1 MTIFCPQ
8 KTCLKEEGA
17 RGVFKATA
25 VRKKKRMSSKL
36 YIYTFYLIHDSLL
49 VDVFARDFVQR
60 DPIFHRGEF
69 DAFAG
74 DGVGYA

>member
-8 KTCLKEEGA
+8 KTLKEKRKA
-17 RGVFKATA
+17 RGVFEAT

>member
-1 MTIFCPQ
+1 MTNFA
-8 KTCLKEEGA
+8 LKSERRRE
-17 RGVFKATA
+17 VFRNLA
-25 VRKKKRMSSKL
+25 RKKKRMSSKL
-36 YIYTFYLIHDSLL
+36 LVYIYTFYLIHDSLL

-69 DAFAG
+69 NAFAG